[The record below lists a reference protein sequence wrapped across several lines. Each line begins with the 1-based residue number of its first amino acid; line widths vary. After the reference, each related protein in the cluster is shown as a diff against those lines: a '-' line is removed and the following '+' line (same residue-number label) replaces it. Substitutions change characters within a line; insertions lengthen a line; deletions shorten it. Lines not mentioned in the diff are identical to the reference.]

1 MFQPRDGQ
9 RFKQRGKAV
18 AGFGPG
24 QLHHAHPVL
33 WALRTWRRGM
43 QNGSILTGVQMSP
56 FPLRL
61 MIVEWAEGAAFRTS
75 PLRFLLGDEVDVH
88 LTLLQFE
95 FYPLHLPRG
104 FNTQDA
110 SIEFVI
116 LHGCDFPRSGA
127 PFSKGAAQV
136 GQWWY
141 PSGFS
146 CFLRPSPGWSWSRAG
161 RSHDIHFL
169 AVQ

>member
-1 MFQPRDGQ
+1 MDLVPTKLQPFGNGLLAGMFQPRDGQ
-9 RFKQRGKAV
+9 RFKQRGKA
-18 AGFGPG
+18 ATGFGPG
-24 QLHHAHPVL
+24 QLHHAHPML
-33 WALRTWRRGM
+33 WASRTWRRGM

-61 MIVEWAEGAAFRTS
+61 V
-75 PLRFLLGDEVDVH
+75 LVDEVDVH

-95 FYPLHLPRG
+95 FYPLHLPRS

-116 LHGCDFPRSGA
+116 LHGCDFLMSGA
-127 PFSKGAAQV
+127 PSRTAQV
-136 GQWWY
+136 GQWY

-146 CFLRPSPGWSWSRAG
+146 CFPPGGASSERPA
-161 RSHDIHFL
+161 
-169 AVQ
+169 AVKGAPIF